1 VRFLLRLLV
10 NAMALGVAQWA
21 VDGIAVDRW
30 QTLIPVALIF
40 GFVNAFFSPLVKI
53 LTCPLILL
61 TLGIFTLVVNALM
74 LQLTSWFA
82 GMFSLGFRVYDF
94 WSAFWGALIISI
106 TSIVLTMVLGD
117 SSDD

>member
-1 VRFLLRLLV
+1 MRFLLRMLINGL
-10 NAMALGVAQWA
+10 ALGVAQWA

-40 GFVNAFFSPLVKI
+40 GFVNAFISPLLKV

-74 LQLTSWFA
+74 LQLTSWLA
-82 GMFSLGFRVYDF
+82 GVFNLGFNVYDF

-106 TSIVLTMVLGD
+106 TSLVLTMVVGD
-117 SSDD
+117 GKDD

>member
-1 VRFLLRLLV
+1 MRFLLRLLI

-40 GFVNAFFSPLVKI
+40 GFVNAFLGPLLKL

-61 TLGIFTLVVNALM
+61 TLGIFTLVVNALL

-82 GMFSLGFRVYDF
+82 GMFNLGFSVYDF
-94 WSAFWGALIISI
+94 WSALWGALIISI
-106 TSIVLTMVLGD
+106 TSMVLSMVLVD
-117 SSDD
+117 SKDE